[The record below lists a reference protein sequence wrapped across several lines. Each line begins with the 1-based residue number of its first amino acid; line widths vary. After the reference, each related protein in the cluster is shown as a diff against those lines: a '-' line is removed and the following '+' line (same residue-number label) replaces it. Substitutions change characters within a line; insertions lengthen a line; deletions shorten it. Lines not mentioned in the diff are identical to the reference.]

1 MKNKELK
8 IRISE
13 RRLHKLRL
21 YAAHADKTMTSVLE
35 ECIDGLPAPELGNSD
50 AGVPANASLSSTS
63 LSRQPLG

>member
-21 YAAHADKTMTSVLE
+21 YAAHADKTMTAVLE
-35 ECIDGLPAPELGNSD
+35 ECIDGLPIPELGNS
-50 AGVPANASLSSTS
+50 SSTS
-63 LSRQPLG
+63 IRAST